1 MALTEK
7 LYNKMAER
15 YGHDASWALWNDAHP
30 VDTRIISESLH
41 ELHTRVVMVGLNI
54 SAQIPGTWLN
64 FRDGDKPARL
74 RRMFNHSNYR
84 GAYMTDLIKGVI
96 GGESDEIM
104 RRVKPGESDRIDMGQ
119 HIAAFREEM
128 NLLGVERNALFI
140 LFGNGVTHLYE
151 NSDLKDLYPNHVKCE
166 HYSNRFT
173 NHEKWDR
180 DARADL
186 EDHYQKTKDKYNT
199 PPLHPSP
206 PASRVKLIKGQ
217 FRRDRDTC
225 Y

>member
-54 SAQIPGTWLN
+54 SDTIPGTWLN

-96 GGESDEIM
+96 AGDSREIM
-104 RRVKPGESDRIDMGQ
+104 RRVKSGGSDRIDMGQ

-140 LFGNGVTHLYE
+140 LFGNDVTHLFE
-151 NSDLKDLYPNHVKCE
+151 DSDLNDLFPNHVTCW
-166 HYSNRFT
+166 HYSFRYKN
-173 NHEKWDR
+173 
-180 DARADL
+180 DAVWHQRVLSDL
-186 EDHYQKTKDKYNT
+186 EDHYRTSKGEYHT

-206 PASRVKLIKGQ
+206 PASRVKLIKGH